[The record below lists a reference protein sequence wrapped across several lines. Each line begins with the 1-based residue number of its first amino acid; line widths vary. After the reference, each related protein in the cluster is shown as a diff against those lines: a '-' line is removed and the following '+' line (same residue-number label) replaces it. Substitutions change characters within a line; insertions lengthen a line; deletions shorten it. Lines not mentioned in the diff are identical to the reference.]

1 MAKPQMKRG
10 PKGKGKDA
18 GRKFKKKV
26 SILNSEN
33 VEYVDWKDVNLLRRF
48 VSDRAK
54 VRARRV
60 TGNDVQQQREIARAI
75 KNAREMALIPY
86 ANRVTTQRGG
96 RGGRGDRPVCPPR
109 APGSQHDR
117 LGAGRARRRLHR
129 RHLGHGGDGLGD
141 GELASRRRRRAV
153 RRLGLDDRLEPVRP
167 PLCVVVGG
175 NHGDVP
181 PGASRPRALASALII
196 RIF

>member
-1 MAKPQMKRG
+1 MAKSKGTRT

-26 SILNSEN
+26 SVLNTES

-48 VSDRAK
+48 ISDRAK

-60 TGNDVQQQREIARAI
+60 TGNDVQQQREVARAI

-96 RGGRGDRPVCPPR
+96 RRGDRDDRRGGGGDRPDRGDRPER
-109 APGSQHDR
+109 SEADTAPVPESGGEFNEIEQGAEATA
-117 LGAGRARRRLHR
+117 GAG
-129 RHLGHGGDGLGD
+129 
-141 GELASRRRRRAV
+141 GEQ
-153 RRLGLDDRLEPVRP
+153 
-167 PLCVVVGG
+167 
-175 NHGDVP
+175 
-181 PGASRPRALASALII
+181 
-196 RIF
+196 